1 MARMIELIRQS
12 AVPANIMRSAARGAL
27 ALPAGEMIEILV
39 YLARHAV
46 FGEQARMT
54 LAGWDEQSAMAAAA
68 DPKSPPEVLKYFAAP
83 QNLRPALVSPLLGN
97 SAVSEDTFVEW
108 ANSNSHELLA
118 RMVESARVRRS
129 SNVLYALSAN
139 PGLTDAE
146 LAQVTAALAAL
157 GEEVP
162 AEAMAQE
169 QEDPEF
175 VALLEAYQREHAHEI
190 AAEEGKPFQMTT
202 AGDVLGIEGAVPPA
216 PDAAVGDLAVSA
228 GGGAGAK
235 AAKQDE
241 EPERQSTIQK
251 ISKLRVG
258 ERVQLAMKGTKDERF
273 VLIRDGAKVVSLAVL
288 ESPKL
293 SDAEV
298 ETFAAMKNV
307 QEDVLRGI
315 ARKRKFMKNY
325 GVIRSLVNN
334 PRAPLDLSLSLVS
347 HLLVN
352 DLKGLSMN
360 KNVADTVRK
369 VALKMFREKTSGKK
383 GE

>member
-12 AVPANIMRSAARGAL
+12 AVPANLMRSAARGAL
-27 ALPAGEMIEILV
+27 ALPAAEMIEILV
-39 YLARHAV
+39 YLAGHPV

-54 LAGWDEQSAMAAAA
+54 LAGWDEQSAVAVAA
-68 DPKSPPEVLKYFAAP
+68 DPTSPPEVLKYFAAP
-83 QNLRPALVSPLLGN
+83 QNLRPALISALLDN
-97 SAVSEDTFVEW
+97 SAVPEETLVEW
-108 ANSNSHELLA
+108 ASSNSRELLA
-118 RMVESARVRRS
+118 RMVENPRARKS

-139 PGLTDAE
+139 PLLTDAE
-146 LAQVTAALAAL
+146 LARTTAALAAL
-157 GEEVP
+157 GEEAP
-162 AEAMAQE
+162 ETAAAEE

-175 VALLEAYQREHAHEI
+175 VALLEAYQRDHAHEI
-190 AAEEGKPFQMTT
+190 AAEEGKPFTMTS
-202 AGDVLGIEGAVPPA
+202 ASDVLGIEDAVPPA
-216 PDAAVGDLAVSA
+216 PNAGVGELAVSA
-228 GGGAGAK
+228 GSGTGAK
-235 AAKQDE
+235 PAKGE
-241 EPERQSTIQK
+241 ESERESTIQK

-325 GVIRSLVNN
+325 GVVRSLVNN
-334 PRAPLDLSLSLVS
+334 PRAPLDLSLSLVP
-347 HLLVN
+347 HLLAN

-360 KNVADTVRK
+360 KNVADTIRK